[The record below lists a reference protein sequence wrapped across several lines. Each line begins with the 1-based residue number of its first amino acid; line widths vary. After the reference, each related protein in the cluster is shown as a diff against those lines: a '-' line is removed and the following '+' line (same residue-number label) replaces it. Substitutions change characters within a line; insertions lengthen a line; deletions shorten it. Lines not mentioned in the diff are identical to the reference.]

1 MIDLFEPLID
11 IFLLAFLAI
20 ISIAILRIRDLFS
33 AVMLFGIYSLVS
45 ASLFMVLDAADVAFT
60 EAAVGAGIATILM
73 MATLSMTG
81 RYEKKRPK
89 KKLNALPLVVVVITG
104 ATLVYGI
111 VDLPPF
117 GAADN
122 PAQTHVAPRYLHESP
137 NEIDVPNVV
146 VAVLAS
152 YRGYDTL
159 GEVVVVFAAGVA
171 VLMLIGGTVQRRRR
185 KPEDEGEPS
194 PGTQANTEGSTGSD
208 DKAGEAEA

>member
-1 MIDLFEPLID
+1 MIDWFAPLID

-33 AVMLFGIYSLVS
+33 GVMLFGIYSLVS
-45 ASLFMVLDAADVAFT
+45 ASLFMVLEAADVAFT

-81 RYEKKRPK
+81 RYEKEKPK
-89 KKLNALPLVVVVITG
+89 GKSPLLPLAIVIVTG

-111 VDLPPF
+111 ADLPPF
-117 GAADN
+117 GAAEN
-122 PAQTHVAPRYLHESP
+122 PAQTHVAPRYLQESP

-171 VLMLIGGTVQRRRR
+171 VLMLIGSTATRRRWR
-185 KPEDEGEPS
+185 HGDEDEKAS
-194 PGTQANTEGSTGSD
+194 PRSRAPGDNDSKQ
-208 DKAGEAEA
+208 EADS